1 MSDETKIPM
10 SITKYLRTILV
21 LAILAASALLSACSA
36 EDKRTV
42 TLVGYNYTERPIF
55 TFSVNGAGGGNIFV
69 NGGGASFS
77 CCGEIT
83 VGKPTEIKWTYSSTA
98 KQYEA
103 GLRKESHVTTVTVP
117 EPSVPEAEYL
127 EVHFYPDHHVE
138 LALVK
143 FPGKRRMPKIKEDD

>member
-1 MSDETKIPM
+1 MKIPM
-10 SITKYLRTILV
+10 SITKCLRKILV
-21 LAILAASALLSACSA
+21 PAILAASALLSACSA

-55 TFSVNGAGGGNIFV
+55 AFSVNGAGGGNIFV

-77 CCGEIT
+77 CCGEVT
-83 VGKPTEIKWTYSSTA
+83 VGKPAEIKWTYSRTK
-98 KQYEA
+98 KQFEA
-103 GLRKESHVTTVTVP
+103 GIQIEHHTTTVTVP

-143 FPGKRRMPKIKEDD
+143 FPGKRRMPKVKEDN